1 MADPTIR
8 YTLAQRPDAPA
19 IAELLE
25 PYAELGVVLPR
36 PVAEIEE
43 HIENF
48 LVARDIGKVVGAVAL
63 RDFGDG
69 LHEVRSLVVDSHYAG
84 RRVGSQLI
92 QAAVDLAV
100 ERQARSVFTLTLRP
114 GLFQRAGFDL
124 VDMER
129 FPQKVWSD
137 CAQCRK
143 RHCCD
148 EVALLLS
155 VEQ

>member
-1 MADPTIR
+1 MLDPTIR
-8 YTLAQRPDAPA
+8 YTAAQPSDAPA
-19 IAELLE
+19 IADLLE
-25 PYAELGVVLPR
+25 PYAEMGVVLPR
-36 PVAEIEE
+36 PAGEIGE
-43 HIENF
+43 HIGNF
-48 LVARDIGKVVGAVAL
+48 LVAREVGEVLGAVAL

-69 LHEVRSLVVDSHYAG
+69 LHEVRSLVVDSGCVG
-84 RRVGSQLI
+84 RGVGSQLI
-92 QAAVDLAV
+92 KAAVDLAIA
-100 ERQARSVFTLTLRP
+100 RAARSVFTLTLRP
-114 GLFQRAGFDL
+114 GLFQRAGFEL

-155 VEQ
+155 LEP

>member
-1 MADPTIR
+1 MADVTIH
-8 YTLAQRPDAPA
+8 YTTAQLSDAPA

-25 PYAELGVVLPR
+25 PYAERGVVLPR
-36 PVAEIEE
+36 SLSEIEE
-43 HIENF
+43 HIPNF
-48 LVARDIGKVVGAVAL
+48 LVARDIGTVVGAVAL

-69 LHEVRSLVVDSHYAG
+69 LHEVRSLVVDPKCVG
-84 RRVGSQLI
+84 RRVGTQLI
-92 QAAVDLAV
+92 RAAVDFAK
-100 ERQARSVFTLTLRP
+100 ERHARSVFTLTLRP
-114 GLFQRAGFDL
+114 SLFQRVGFEL

-155 VEQ
+155 LEQ

>member
-1 MADPTIR
+1 MADATIR
-8 YTLAQRPDAPA
+8 YTTAQLSDAPA

-36 PVAEIEE
+36 PVSEIEE
-43 HIENF
+43 HILNF
-48 LVARDIGKVVGAVAL
+48 LIAREAGKVVGAVAL

-69 LHEVRSLVVDSHYAG
+69 LHEVRSLVVDTQHAG

-92 QAAVDLAV
+92 KAAVDLAV
-100 ERQARSVFTLTLRP
+100 ERHARTVFTLTLRP
-114 GLFQRAGFDL
+114 GLFQRVGFEL

-155 VEQ
+155 LES